1 LGLHLKFLVVDKFL
15 FYLIKEELVG
25 IIEVGPETLIKDFND
40 FGQSRFVFLRPLDA
54 GLRDVRTMA
63 ASKVVS
69 LWIGAAGIIGFRTQP
84 PHIPQRNGV
93 PVC

>member
-1 LGLHLKFLVVDKFL
+1 MGLHLKFLVVDKFL

-25 IIEVGPETLIKDFND
+25 MIEVGPEALIEDFND
-40 FGQSRFVFLRPLDA
+40 FGQSRFVFLRPLNA

-69 LWIGAAGIIGFRTQP
+69 LWIGVSGIIVFRTQP
-84 PHIPQRNGV
+84 PHIPQRNEV